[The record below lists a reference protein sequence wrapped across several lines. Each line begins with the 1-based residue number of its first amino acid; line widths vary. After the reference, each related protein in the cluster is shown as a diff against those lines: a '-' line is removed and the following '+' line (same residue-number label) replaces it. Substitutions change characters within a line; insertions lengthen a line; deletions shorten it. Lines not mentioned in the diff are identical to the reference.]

1 MSVAIVLGLLLLLA
15 IGCACIAGAATLGR
29 RQDKLSQ
36 RRLGLIVPASAAADE
51 EARDTLAA
59 RAGRL
64 IRRTLGAG
72 VRQDWPSRMST
83 ARLAAWSAAA
93 VSVAMMLGTVL
104 HAPWFLTLATVL
116 AAPFVPA
123 QLLLRAEQARQ
134 EARFTDLFPDVI
146 DMMVRMLRAG
156 LPMTAALRVVGTEAA
171 SPAKEVFTSIGDQ
184 IAIGAT
190 FEQALL
196 TAAQRIRQQD
206 FRFLTVAATLQ
217 QSTGG
222 NLASTLEILADI
234 IRKRRAAR
242 LKAKAVTAEVR
253 MSANVLAA
261 IPFVIVIG
269 LLVIAPAYLAPLIV
283 DPRGHVIV
291 ALAVGSLLS
300 GVLVMRGMM
309 RRVTRT

>member
-1 MSVAIVLGLLLLLA
+1 MSIAGVLGLLLLLA
-15 IGCACIAGAATLGR
+15 TGCACVAGAAALSR
-29 RQDKLSQ
+29 RQDKLSA
-36 RRLGLIVPASAAADE
+36 RRLGLIVPVLAAKDE
-51 EARDTLAA
+51 DARDRPAA

-64 IRRTLGAG
+64 VRSVLAAG
-72 VRQDWPSRMST
+72 VRQDWPSRMSN

-93 VSVAMMLGTVL
+93 LFAALTLGTAL
-104 HAPWFLTLATVL
+104 HAPLALVLPAML
-116 AAPFVPA
+116 AAPFIPA

-134 EARFTDLFPDVI
+134 EARFADLFPDVI
-146 DMMVRMLRAG
+146 DMLVRMLRAG
-156 LPMTAALRVVGTEAA
+156 LPMSAALRVVGSEAA
-171 SPAKEVFTSIGDQ
+171 SPAKEVFASIGDQ
-184 IAIGAT
+184 ITIGAT

-222 NLASTLEILADI
+222 NLASTLDILADI

-242 LKAKAVTAEVR
+242 MKAKAVTAEVR

-261 IPFVIVIG
+261 IPFVIAAG
-269 LLVIAPAYLAPLIV
+269 LLVVAPGYLAPLIV
-283 DPRGHVIV
+283 DPRGHMIV

-309 RRVTRT
+309 RRVTRH